1 VSRCAPPQ
9 GASAPEPSKRLN
21 RRRRGAGPAPLRRG
35 GRRGAAHARP
45 HVRWCVSQRLAA
57 RRAPRAP
64 SHPRT
69 ARGRARHGV
78 RVRAV
83 GAARDRGGLRA
94 GRRGAAPGEAP
105 RRHPPHPPC
114 AGGGADGGGAR
125 SCCTCIPRGRSR
137 QAAPTRAPSPRTAR
151 CGCGG
156 APTMGDSGSAR
167 RHQHPRPSPCSLSLS
182 SALSA
187 PLTREVKTVA
197 LTAVDRFDRAPRGP
211 PRPRCPRRRA
221 PGLPAPAPPRPAHAA
236 ASGGGR
242 VSVAARGGGRAIAGR
257 GARQGGA

>member
-1 VSRCAPPQ
+1 MAR
-9 GASAPEPSKRLN
+9 RLN

-45 HVRWCVSQRLAA
+45 HVRRCVSRRPAA
-57 RRAPRAP
+57 LRAPRAP

-78 RVRAV
+78 RVRAM
-83 GAARDRGGLRA
+83 GAARARGRLRA

-167 RHQHPRPSPCSLSLS
+167 RHQPPRPSPCSLSLS